1 MLNIHTTCKL
11 IYFSKAMIKING
23 FRQVIHYIPES
34 GTYFSNVDARTSE
47 QIVDTFNLS
56 ALSLFKIQYPS
67 VQLSLIFFLFLE
79 NSWGLFILQILDAF
93 ADWAL
98 LHLET

>member
-1 MLNIHTTCKL
+1 MATNI
-11 IYFSKAMIKING
+11 I
-23 FRQVIHYIPES
+23 QYIPEN

-47 QIVDTFNLS
+47 QIVDTFYWILS
-56 ALSLFKIQYPS
+56 ALSLFKIQYNPS

-79 NSWGLFILQILDAF
+79 NSWGLFILQIWDVF